1 MRISDWSSDVCSSDL
16 TRTALLFLD
25 IDRFKTVNDTLGHE
39 GGDQLLIEVAERL
52 SIAVRPSDTVARL
65 GGDEFVVLVEALPN
79 REEAT
84 HLADRLREAI
94 AEPITIGQSVLTVTA
109 SVGIAFD
116 VDHRAST
123 LLRDADTP
131 PSKAKDQGRDR
142 WAGYAD

>member
-1 MRISDWSSDVCSSDL
+1 MGRVTAAVERGRDDG

-39 GGDQLLIEVAERL
+39 GGDQLLIELAERL

-94 AEPITIGQSVLTVTA
+94 SEPITIGQSALTVTA
-109 SVGIAFD
+109 RSEG
-116 VDHRAST
+116 H
-123 LLRDADTP
+123 
-131 PSKAKDQGRDR
+131 PSELQSLMRTS
-142 WAGYAD
+142 YAVF

>member
-1 MRISDWSSDVCSSDL
+1 MERVTTAVERGRDDG

-79 REEAT
+79 RERSEE
-84 HLADRLREAI
+84 RR
-94 AEPITIGQSVLTVTA
+94 
-109 SVGIAFD
+109 VGKEC
-116 VDHRAST
+116 VSTCRSRWSPDH
-123 LLRDADTP
+123 
-131 PSKAKDQGRDR
+131 
-142 WAGYAD
+142 

>member
-1 MRISDWSSDVCSSDL
+1 MLFRSGRDDG

-52 SIAVRPSDTVARL
+52 SIAVRPNDTVARL

-84 HLADRLREAI
+84 HLAGRLREDRKGVVEGKSGA
-94 AEPITIGQSVLTVTA
+94 VR
-109 SVGIAFD
+109 
-116 VDHRAST
+116 VD
-123 LLRDADTP
+123 L
-131 PSKAKDQGRDR
+131 G
-142 WAGYAD
+142 G